1 MAAMLQLAGKAAQTT
16 WNSTYEA
23 HTFREESNDSDY
35 MDDEQY
41 TYIYRLDRYRLYRV
55 EVCDSEEVTEMQ
67 RMPYVQDTQKHAWRT
82 ASLITI
88 KFTLLL
94 FCLID
99 RSTSYTNTGIFNG
112 INRA

>member
-41 TYIYRLDRYRLYRV
+41 IYIFTGGTDIDSTVLRY
-55 EVCDSEEVTEMQ
+55 
-67 RMPYVQDTQKHAWRT
+67 AT
-82 ASLITI
+82 AR
-88 KFTLLL
+88 K
-94 FCLID
+94 
-99 RSTSYTNTGIFNG
+99 
-112 INRA
+112 